1 MESDFEE
8 ITTKII
14 NDIANTNY
22 KDLKKEILKIEI
34 LRNIARFLESEEIYR
49 ENIDILNERAS
60 NGKKRSR

>member
-34 LRNIARFLESEEIYR
+34 LRNIARFLQSEEIYR
-49 ENIDILNERAS
+49 ENIEILNERAS